1 MRVVAGVLVSAD
13 AKNSNNKDY
22 HYFDKLGYSMT
33 ILPKVQA
40 VYASHPMR
48 LAYLGI
54 QFIVASIR
62 IYPKLYD
69 FMTKNKEKY
78 QKMLKGKKM
87 VMMEFYNSHPKS
99 LIEFYSPVQKG
110 EAFWLTKHPAP
121 CLNDTN
127 AKGD

>member
-13 AKNSNNKDY
+13 AKNSENKDF

-33 ILPKVQA
+33 KLPKVQA

-48 LAYLGI
+48 VNLGV

-62 IYPKLYD
+62 TYPKLYD
-69 FMTKNKEKY
+69 FMTKNREKY

-87 VMMEFYNSHPKS
+87 VMMEFYNSHPKK

-121 CLNDTN
+121 
-127 AKGD
+127 